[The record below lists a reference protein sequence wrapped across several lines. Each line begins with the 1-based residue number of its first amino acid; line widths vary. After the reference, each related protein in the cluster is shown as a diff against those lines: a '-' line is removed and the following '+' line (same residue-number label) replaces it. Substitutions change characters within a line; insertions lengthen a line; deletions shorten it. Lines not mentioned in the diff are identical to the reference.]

1 MQRTLWILS
10 SRDCLTNIPRY
21 DAVLLLGEA
30 AGLDHFHAHPA
41 FVDAA
46 ETPTHTYAKPLDD
59 EQIIALL
66 FSADRVLH
74 G

>member
-1 MQRTLWILS
+1 MANILWVLS
-10 SRDCLTNIPRY
+10 SLECLTHIPSQ

-30 AGLDHFHAHPA
+30 AGLTQFHAHLA

-46 ETPTHTYAKPLDD
+46 ETPSHSYATPLDAQ
-59 EQIIALL
+59 QIIALL
-66 FSADRVLH
+66 FSADKVLH